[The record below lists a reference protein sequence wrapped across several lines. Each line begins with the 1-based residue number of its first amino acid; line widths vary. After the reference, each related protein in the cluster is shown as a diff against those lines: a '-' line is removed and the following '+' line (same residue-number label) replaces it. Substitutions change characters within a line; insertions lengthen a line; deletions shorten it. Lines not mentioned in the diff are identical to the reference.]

1 MRLFIAFII
10 VFGSAAV
17 ATAQVAPQDT
27 RPGRIS
33 ITGTLNYSARYSQV
47 AEIYSGASGQMA
59 NISGDFGYTST
70 SERHPTSITLNA
82 GDSWGISGIGFSSGP
97 YEDLSISQSLTGPHW
112 SWQLSDSLSY
122 RHGMPLGAFTPTSPN
137 TTAEP
142 ILTVNTAMLDNQ
154 TSVKLSDKINGSTTL
169 SADTDYNLLDYPN
182 GNGVSINTSN
192 VNEIVASFEL
202 NHRLEGRN
210 TLFAQDA
217 FSDFMYPNSS
227 YGLGIRSDRAV
238 AGWSRTWT
246 RQVSTSVSAGPQW
259 IAFQIGTPAPPS
271 LPPLPAIPSSLGY
284 AVNATVSDT
293 LRFGSASATY
303 SHGINGG
310 GGYFYGSDVDDL
322 SGSLTRQIG
331 RRVGSQWSIGLV
343 GGYRRTSTLGGETS
357 LNQLGVLQGNFDSNY
372 GFAQVSRQLGRNF
385 SAYVGYSG
393 SDQSSN
399 SSASNPP
406 ASSSVLNG
414 LWQTVSFGFGFTPP
428 PIHLRQ

>member
-1 MRLFIAFII
+1 MRFFIAFII

-17 ATAQVAPQDT
+17 AMAQVAPQDT

-59 NISGDFGYTST
+59 NLSGDFGYTST

-82 GDSWGISGIGFSSGP
+82 GDSWGISGIGFSGGP
-97 YEDLSISQSLTGPHW
+97 YEDLSVSQSVDGPHW
-112 SWQLSDSLSY
+112 SWQFGDSISY
-122 RHGMPLGAFTPTSPN
+122 RQGMPLGAFTPTSPN

-154 TSVKLSDKINGSTTL
+154 ASVKLSDKVSGSTTL
-169 SADTDYNLLDYPN
+169 SAGTDYNVLDYPN

-210 TLFAQDA
+210 SLFAQNA
-217 FSDFMYPNSS
+217 FSDFMYPNSP
-227 YGLGIRSDRAV
+227 YGVGIHSDRAV

-259 IAFQIGTPAPPS
+259 VAFQIGTPAPPS
-271 LPPLPAIPSSLGY
+271 LTPITAIPSSVGY

-293 LRFGSASATY
+293 LRFGSANATY

-310 GGYFYGSDVDDL
+310 GGYFYGSEVDDL
-322 SGSLTRQIG
+322 SGSFTRQIG

-343 GGYRRTSTLGGETS
+343 AGYRRTNTLGGETS
-357 LNQLGVLQGNFDSNY
+357 LAQLGGLQGNFDATY
-372 GFAQVSRQLGRNF
+372 GFAQASRQLGRNF
-385 SAYVGYSG
+385 SAYLGYSG
-393 SDQSSN
+393 SQQSN
-399 SSASNPP
+399 SSVSNLP
-406 ASSSVLNG
+406 ASGGLLNG
-414 LWQTVSFGFGFTPP
+414 LWQTVTFGFGFTPP